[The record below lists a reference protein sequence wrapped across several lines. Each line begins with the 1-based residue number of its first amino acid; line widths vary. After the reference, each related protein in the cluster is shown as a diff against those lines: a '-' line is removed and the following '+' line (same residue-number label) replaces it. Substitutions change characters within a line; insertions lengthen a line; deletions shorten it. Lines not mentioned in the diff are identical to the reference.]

1 MARNIGPTTDI
12 LIKRV
17 RQAGAVSLS
26 PDFATQVLTIF
37 QRLVNISLR
46 RVFVSETL
54 TTKKE
59 KLLYSITSDLSS
71 AVIITSILDPNDSD
85 RELLYCPSIHDFS
98 AYESDWFRNIAGTRF
113 EAWTQIGQDFFIIY
127 PAKAA
132 NSAVDVIS
140 VKATAIYAD
149 YTANYGT
156 ALELPD
162 EDIDI
167 VLRFAEQFLL
177 LRRRDYASMKKELDE
192 LTKLMQAKDYVRK
205 S

>member
-1 MARNIGPTTDI
+1 MARNIGPTVDI
-12 LIKRV
+12 LMKRV
-17 RQAGAVSLS
+17 RQAGAVSIS

-37 QRLVNISLR
+37 QRIVNISLR
-46 RVFVSETL
+46 RVFASETL

-59 KLLYSITSDLSS
+59 KLVYSITSDLTS
-71 AVIITSILDPNDSD
+71 AVIITSIRDSNDSD
-85 RELLYCPSIHDFS
+85 RALLYCPSIKDFS
-98 AYESDWFRNIAGTRF
+98 AYESNWFRNITGTRF
-113 EAWTQIGQDFFIIY
+113 EAWAQIGQDFFIIY

-132 NSAVDVIS
+132 NSTVDVVS

-149 YTANYGT
+149 YTAYYGT

-162 EDIDI
+162 EDVDI
-167 VLRFAEQFLL
+167 ALRFAEQFLL
-177 LRRRDYASMKKELDE
+177 LRRRDYASMEKEINE